1 MAGYSEIDMLPCSH
15 LMLVCSGGGGG
26 WKSVDESALFWPL
39 PMTVWKFAID
49 LLVKLDDHSSQ
60 RFQAHVSEYVLI
72 G

>member
-1 MAGYSEIDMLPCSH
+1 
-15 LMLVCSGGGGG
+15 
-26 WKSVDESALFWPL
+26 
-39 PMTVWKFAID
+39 MTVWKFAID